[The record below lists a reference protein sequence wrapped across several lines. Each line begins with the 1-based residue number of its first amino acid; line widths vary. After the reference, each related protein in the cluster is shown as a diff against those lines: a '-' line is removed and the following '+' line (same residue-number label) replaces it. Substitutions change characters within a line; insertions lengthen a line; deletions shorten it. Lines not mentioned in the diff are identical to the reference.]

1 MRDEPFGVPQQ
12 RLEPGIGYHAVA
24 VLHQGPQRGQGR
36 GKRGAVDGA
45 VLAADQD
52 MVRDAI
58 SVSLD
63 GARRGDVFAKRY
75 LEKIV
80 QLPIALPRLSA
91 TDAEAYI
98 GLLIVGRS
106 MNEADLGALAAH
118 VRTRRNAHQTP
129 LLHDFDG
136 LAVKPAE
143 DDLALASQLAEGL
156 SADRRSNPRQIKRLL
171 NAFGVRESIAR
182 ARGVTI
188 PRP

>member
-1 MRDEPFGVPQQ
+1 M
-12 RLEPGIGYHAVA
+12 A
-24 VLHQGPQRGQGR
+24 
-36 GKRGAVDGA
+36 
-45 VLAADQD
+45 
-52 MVRDAI
+52 RDAI

-98 GLLIVGRS
+98 GLLIAGRS